1 MNSNP
6 NTSTNVDSSNKQ
18 VATATNNNNHQLAKA
33 KPSDT
38 NDANRLATN
47 ASLSTPS
54 NGTMKNHKVEGKN
67 KKSLHQKQHQQQQ
80 QQKQQQQQ
88 SSFHSQQRKV
98 DSTSVSSGTSA
109 NNRRAIHQKNNPTGS
124 IKLSGATVANST
136 DHTNVCT
143 TLEDFS
149 KRAQELKG
157 DINKALEKQKAHQ
170 IIDQPMEVV
179 KLKEDIL
186 KLSGLDVKSNLNA
199 NESRINKN
207 DNTCLSDTERVENS
221 NATESDVIN
230 KDEMGKNV
238 RTQTSN
244 QASSSDTTSEDKS
257 NQGSEPK
264 KQSKDDNNSKLDE
277 SKSTCTIELSPKDR
291 SPISEKV
298 GDKNKSTTEDHA
310 TGISQLQLNQTNLI
324 KTAKSSPKKRN
335 PSDDQAN
342 PQKKS
347 TDIISEG
354 FEPLN
359 AKLDLDTKYVTLV
372 SSLQKHFTEAP
383 YLLEPV
389 CRRLVSMSEENDQLT
404 LNCEKYQ
411 AENAKLS
418 MIKQKLENLCRELQK
433 SNNAIR
439 IESLDLIKVEQGK
452 AKEQTTKI
460 QSTLSGVI
468 KLFDENQQ
476 RNMSLRQENQDLQ
489 TKLKSLLDHC
499 DNWEKS
505 VEAALR
511 QKDIE
516 NRLLKTELAKSNLLK
531 NEEKEKFLGEKQ
543 ELLQIL
549 SMMQEQQHRIEGQ
562 EAKLRMDLSCYASK
576 YDECQA
582 VISKG
587 MTRFQTESERM
598 LKQIERSKEDYKIL
612 LSKYESSNKK
622 MAQLLEEKQYWDK
635 AMNLANKKIDTL
647 EKLCRALRE
656 RKSENK
662 NDNRSTPSSNKSKG
676 KAISNKSEVPTAEQ
690 VREFLSKA
698 NTRFSTS
705 NCETDRREKTNIET
719 GTRDKNL
726 TELNLDQIQTSD
738 SNDSNTVGGN
748 SLGKMLDDDIDNV
761 ETSPNPTNGNL
772 SKDMQQTSA
781 DTETL

>member
-1 MNSNP
+1 MSSNP
-6 NTSTNVDSSNKQ
+6 NTSTNLDSNSTENKQ
-18 VATATNNNNHQLAKA
+18 VTSTATNNNNHQVARA
-33 KPSDT
+33 QPPNPNDT
-38 NDANRLATN
+38 NRLATN
-47 ASLSTPS
+47 GSVSTPA
-54 NGTMKNHKVEGKN
+54 NGAMKNHKVEGKN

-80 QQKQQQQQ
+80 QQ
-88 SSFHSQQRKV
+88 SSSRSQQRQM
-98 DSTSVSSGTSA
+98 DSTSASSGASA
-109 NNRRAIHQKNNPTGS
+109 NNRRVIHQKNNPAGS
-124 IKLSGATVANST
+124 AKLSSPSTVSPADN
-136 DHTNVCT
+136 TNVCT

-149 KRAQELKG
+149 KYAQELKG

-179 KLKEDIL
+179 KLKENIL
-186 KLSGLDVKSNLNA
+186 KLSGFDMKNTDISNKTNEDVNAFTSDSKEVENSKTTKSDI
-199 NESRINKN
+199 INKN
-207 DNTCLSDTERVENS
+207 VKKTETTQISDRVLLSDNLPDNR
-221 NATESDVIN
+221 
-230 KDEMGKNV
+230 
-238 RTQTSN
+238 SN
-244 QASSSDTTSEDKS
+244 QAKGPNEPIDK
-257 NQGSEPK
+257 
-264 KQSKDDNNSKLDE
+264 DNSKLEE
-277 SKSTCTIELSPKDR
+277 SKSTRTIELLTKDN
-291 SPISEKV
+291 STCIEKV
-298 GDKNKSTTEDHA
+298 EERNGSTVEDPTKGLVQIQH
-310 TGISQLQLNQTNLI
+310 NQTAQLSAKTYTKKLDSSDNQI
-324 KTAKSSPKKRN
+324 KQFGN
-335 PSDDQAN
+335 
-342 PQKKS
+342 QKKT
-347 TDIISEG
+347 TDVISEG

-359 AKLDLDTKYVTLV
+359 AKLDLATKYVTLV
-372 SSLQKHFTEAP
+372 SSLQKYFTEAP

-389 CRRLVSMSEENDQLT
+389 CRRLVSMSEQNDQLE
-404 LNCEKYQ
+404 LNCEKYR

-505 VEAALR
+505 VEVALR

-531 NEEKEKFLGEKQ
+531 NEEKEKFLGEKR

-598 LKQIERSKEDYKIL
+598 LKQIERSKGDYKIL

-656 RKSENK
+656 RKPENK
-662 NDNRSTPSSNKSKG
+662 YDNRSATGSIKSKDKG
-676 KAISNKSEVPTAEQ
+676 NKNEAPKSEHM
-690 VREFLSKA
+690 
-698 NTRFSTS
+698 
-705 NCETDRREKTNIET
+705 T
-719 GTRDKNL
+719 GTRSKINKFPTLDCETGQQSLNEETIVEVATGEKNHI
-726 TELNLDQIQTSD
+726 ELDQIQSSD
-738 SNDSNTVGGN
+738 LDMSTNKKN
-748 SLGKMLDDDIDNV
+748 SSGEMVDRSIELC
-761 ETSPNPTNGNL
+761 PNPTNGISSTTKEATNV
-772 SKDMQQTSA
+772 
-781 DTETL
+781 DT